1 MNDSNFYKIDT
12 QLYDLLNK
20 HFKLDLTKPE
30 NLKAYFNFRNET
42 INFIDE
48 LNRKNKT
55 WKTLLILIILEIGFW
70 ILSIKTIFQSL
81 KHITGPVM
89 IVVQITKS
97 DNISPRVEPTPI
109 EIRNRFMMSLK
120 R

>member
-20 HFKLDLTKPE
+20 HFNHNEDVKLDLTKPE

-48 LNRKNKT
+48 LNRKKET
-55 WKTLLILIILEIGFW
+55 WKTLLILIILEIGF
-70 ILSIKTIFQSL
+70 
-81 KHITGPVM
+81 
-89 IVVQITKS
+89 
-97 DNISPRVEPTPI
+97 
-109 EIRNRFMMSLK
+109 
-120 R
+120 

>member
-20 HFKLDLTKPE
+20 HFNHNEDVKLDLTKSE

-48 LNRKNKT
+48 LNRKKENYA
-55 WKTLLILIILEIGFW
+55 LY
-70 ILSIKTIFQSL
+70 
-81 KHITGPVM
+81 
-89 IVVQITKS
+89 
-97 DNISPRVEPTPI
+97 R
-109 EIRNRFMMSLK
+109 
-120 R
+120 

>member
-20 HFKLDLTKPE
+20 HFNYNEDVKLDLTKPE

-48 LNRKNKT
+48 LNRKKET
-55 WKTLLILIILEIGFW
+55 
-70 ILSIKTIFQSL
+70 
-81 KHITGPVM
+81 
-89 IVVQITKS
+89 
-97 DNISPRVEPTPI
+97 
-109 EIRNRFMMSLK
+109 
-120 R
+120 

>member
-48 LNRKNKT
+48 FNRKEN
-55 WKTLLILIILEIGFW
+55 
-70 ILSIKTIFQSL
+70 
-81 KHITGPVM
+81 
-89 IVVQITKS
+89 
-97 DNISPRVEPTPI
+97 N
-109 EIRNRFMMSLK
+109 
-120 R
+120 

>member
-20 HFKLDLTKPE
+20 HFNHNEDVKLDLTKPE

-48 LNRKNKT
+48 FNRKKET
-55 WKTLLILIILEIGFW
+55 WKTLLTLTISEIGF
-70 ILSIKTIFQSL
+70 
-81 KHITGPVM
+81 
-89 IVVQITKS
+89 
-97 DNISPRVEPTPI
+97 
-109 EIRNRFMMSLK
+109 
-120 R
+120 

>member
-20 HFKLDLTKPE
+20 HFNHNENVKIDLTKPE

-48 LNRKNKT
+48 LNRKK
-55 WKTLLILIILEIGFW
+55 KI
-70 ILSIKTIFQSL
+70 
-81 KHITGPVM
+81 
-89 IVVQITKS
+89 
-97 DNISPRVEPTPI
+97 
-109 EIRNRFMMSLK
+109 
-120 R
+120 

>member
-20 HFKLDLTKPE
+20 HFNHNEDVKLDLTKSE

-48 LNRKNKT
+48 LNRKKKT
-55 WKTLLILIILEIGFW
+55 
-70 ILSIKTIFQSL
+70 
-81 KHITGPVM
+81 
-89 IVVQITKS
+89 
-97 DNISPRVEPTPI
+97 
-109 EIRNRFMMSLK
+109 
-120 R
+120 

>member
-1 MNDSNFYKIDT
+1 MNLGSLTTIGSQKPKNLIHVIFDNSIHESTGGQPTNSKNIKIQNLAKACNYQVFFAKT
-12 QLYDLLNK
+12 ENK
-20 HFKLDLTKPE
+20 
-30 NLKAYFNFRNET
+30 
-42 INFIDE
+42 
-48 LNRKNKT
+48 
-55 WKTLLILIILEIGFW
+55 
-70 ILSIKTIFQSL
+70 IKTIFQSL
-81 KHITGPVM
+81 KHTTGPVM

>member
-20 HFKLDLTKPE
+20 HFNHNEDVKLDLTKPE

-48 LNRKNKT
+48 LNRKKET
-55 WKTLLILIILEIGFW
+55 WKTLLTLTISEIGF
-70 ILSIKTIFQSL
+70 
-81 KHITGPVM
+81 
-89 IVVQITKS
+89 
-97 DNISPRVEPTPI
+97 
-109 EIRNRFMMSLK
+109 
-120 R
+120 